1 LFTWLSFGSA
11 LPSKVAQFSVGDNM
25 QSELDSFF
33 AHKGG
38 ECSGAGL
45 LRHVTDRALAK
56 ARSQLHVPALW
67 ALNAQL
73 IQGIQDQG
81 LVSLWKGHRLVCA
94 DATVLAPAQRACHYT
109 RHLAAPQ
116 PARPGAVSG
125 VVSENGK
132 IYRDFPRSQ
141 VR

>member
-1 LFTWLSFGSA
+1 MPLPTLVAALCGFRGGS
-11 LPSKVAQFSVGDNM
+11 M

-56 ARSQLHVPALW
+56 ARSKLHVPALW

-73 IQGIQDQG
+73 IQGMQDQG
-81 LVSLWKGHRLVCA
+81 LLSLWKGRRLVCA
-94 DATVLAPAQRACHYT
+94 DATVL
-109 RHLAAPQ
+109 
-116 PARPGAVSG
+116 
-125 VVSENGK
+125 
-132 IYRDFPRSQ
+132 
-141 VR
+141 